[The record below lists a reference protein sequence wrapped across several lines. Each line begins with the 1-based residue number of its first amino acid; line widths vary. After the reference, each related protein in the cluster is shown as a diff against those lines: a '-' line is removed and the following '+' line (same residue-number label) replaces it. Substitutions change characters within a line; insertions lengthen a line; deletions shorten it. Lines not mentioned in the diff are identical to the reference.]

1 MTGDLFAPPT
11 STGRGGKRE
20 TSLASIYHAKKSG
33 NDTRSVGLLK
43 RQFQTQVERVIH
55 DSRGQ
60 PGQQVRIRIA
70 CQGRVGCLTPKVVHE
85 NFSLRAKISPTFR
98 H

>member
-1 MTGDLFAPPT
+1 MTGDLFAPT
-11 STGRGGKRE
+11 STGRGGKKE

-33 NDTRSVGLLK
+33 NDTSVGLLK

-60 PGQQVRIRIA
+60 PGQVRILHA
-70 CQGRVGCLTPKVVHE
+70 KVGLP
-85 NFSLRAKISPTFR
+85 NFKSCA
-98 H
+98 

>member
-1 MTGDLFAPPT
+1 MTGDLFAP
-11 STGRGGKRE
+11 STGKGGRKAAAA

-33 NDTRSVGLLK
+33 DTSVNLLK

-60 PGQQVRIRIA
+60 PGQVRILHMQKCDAKRMPHKLCNMRTQISLA
-70 CQGRVGCLTPKVVHE
+70 
-85 NFSLRAKISPTFR
+85 FSRN
-98 H
+98 

>member
-1 MTGDLFAPPT
+1 MTGDLFAPT
-11 STGRGGKRE
+11 STGRGGKKE

-55 DSRGQ
+55 DRGQ
-60 PGQQVRIRIA
+60 VREGGRPIKVWRTRT
-70 CQGRVGCLTPKVVHE
+70 CYQGCM
-85 NFSLRAKISPTFR
+85 FR
-98 H
+98 SSW

>member
-60 PGQQVRIRIA
+60 PGQQVRILHA
-70 CQGRVGCLTPKVVHE
+70 RVGLP
-85 NFSLRAKISPTFR
+85 NFISCAWEALVAGAN
-98 H
+98 

>member
-60 PGQQVRIRIA
+60 PGQVRILHA
-70 CQGRVGCLTPKVVHE
+70 KVGLP
-85 NFSLRAKISPTFR
+85 NFKSCA
-98 H
+98 

>member
-11 STGRGGKRE
+11 STGRGGKKE

-33 NDTRSVGLLK
+33 NDTSVGLLK

-60 PGQQVRIRIA
+60 PGQQVRA
-70 CQGRVGCLTPKVVHE
+70 LHTRVELPNSKEALVAGT
-85 NFSLRAKISPTFR
+85 N
-98 H
+98 